1 MKHEEE
7 RLFRLGLLLAGGGSR
22 IRRQM
27 AAVPTGGD
35 IGEALTAEQ
44 APRALLQTARELATA
59 EAPTVLDRATGAGW
73 RWVVPS
79 DDEFPELLGTIT
91 DPPLGLFV
99 RGKVSSAKAVAI
111 VGSRK
116 ATPYGRQVARL
127 LGEELAGAGV
137 IVISGMAR
145 GIDESAH
152 RGALTV
158 GGSSWAVWGAGPD
171 RVYPP
176 EHRELAEELA
186 ENGALLT
193 EYLPGT
199 PPRRHHFPERNRI
212 LAGLAVAVVVVEA
225 AARSGALVTA
235 RLAVEEGREVLAV
248 PGNIFSE
255 VSVGP
260 NTLIRV
266 GARPLLTPR
275 DLFDAI
281 GVTPESEQQV
291 KPDDGLLRYIP
302 AGEALTA
309 DDIAARAQVDVAAVT
324 SDLMELE
331 LAGSVQRGPDGRY
344 ARARGAPADESAR

>member
-1 MKHEEE
+1 MKHEDD
-7 RLFRLGLLLAGGGSR
+7 RFLRLGLLLAGGGTR
-22 IRRQM
+22 IRRHI
-27 AAVPTGGD
+27 AAVPGGGD
-35 IGEALTAEQ
+35 IGAWMAEEQ
-44 APRALLQTARELATA
+44 TPRALFKIARELATT
-59 EAPTVLDRATGAGW
+59 EAPTILDRAAGAGW
-73 RWVVPS
+73 RWIVPS
-79 DDEFPELLGTIT
+79 DDEFPALLSTIT

-99 RGKVSSAKAVAI
+99 RGRLSSAKTVTI

-152 RGALTV
+152 RGALEA

-176 EHRELAEELA
+176 EHRGLAEELA

-193 EYLPGT
+193 EYPPGT

-212 LAGLAVAVVVVEA
+212 LAGLAMAVVVVEA

-248 PGNIFSE
+248 PGNIFSG

-275 DLFDAI
+275 DLFEAI
-281 GVTPESEQQV
+281 DVTPASDPQSQ
-291 KPDDGLLRYIP
+291 PDDGLLECIP
-302 AGEALTA
+302 AGESLTA
-309 DDIAARAQVDVAAVT
+309 DEIAARAQVDVAAVAG
-324 SDLMELE
+324 DLIALE
-331 LAGSVQRGPDGRY
+331 LAGSVRREHDGRY
-344 ARARGAPADESAR
+344 ARVRGTPADD